1 MKHFTHWKQA
11 VLASAMLLSGQTLL
25 AASHTCWMAKEPYKC
40 TTESVSAHPINHF
53 VHIDISP
60 RVKYRVIDT
69 NNGAVVSSGT
79 SGWTGTRK
87 TIGGLYSRYH
97 VKAEAL
103 GPLGIGPV
111 RAFATI
117 NNN

>member
-1 MKHFTHWKQA
+1 MSRA
-11 VLASAMLLSGQTLL
+11 VFRKIWVMTFAGSLALAQMAT
-25 AASHTCWMAKEPYKC
+25 AASDTCWMVSQPYTC
-40 TTESVSAHPINHF
+40 QTRSIPANPNGHF

-60 RVKYRVIDT
+60 RVAYVVKDSV
-69 NNGAVVSSGT
+69 NGAVVSSGT

-87 TIGGLYSRYH
+87 TITGLYGRYH
-97 VKAEAL
+97 IESRDV
-103 GPLGIGPV
+103 GPF